1 MKKMTIAFLC
11 FFGMQQLFAQQ
22 LQNYLPK
29 NVSYNPAIPTPA
41 SVIGHEV
48 GEWHVTHDKLVQ
60 YMYALD
66 QASDRISLQE
76 IGRTYEGR
84 KQLVLIITSP
94 KNHQQLANIQQ
105 KHVQWSE
112 NAKMAETA
120 NNDMPVVM
128 LIGHSIHGNE
138 SSGSNASLLTA
149 YYLAAATG
157 DAIENTLQNAVILL
171 DPSFNPDGLNRFA
184 TWVNMHKGQ
193 QLVSDPQSR
202 EFQEVWPGGRFN
214 HYWFDLNRDWLPA
227 QHVESQN
234 RLAFYHQWKPN
245 ILTDHHE
252 QGSNATFFFQPGV
265 PSRVNPNTP
274 EKNQVLTGLI
284 GNFHARALDS
294 IGSLYFTKEG
304 YDDFYYGKGSTYPD
318 INGSIGILFEQASSR
333 GHLQETDNGL
343 LSFPVTIR
351 NQFVTALSTIQA
363 GVAMRKELLTYQ
375 RGFYKESNKE
385 AAAFGTKAFVF
396 TEPNDKTRAD
406 KFTEMLLRHQIDVY
420 ALKQSVDIDGKRFE
434 AAKAFLVPTNQ
445 TQFKLI
451 KTIFERNLTY
461 KDSLFYDVTAW
472 TMPLAFGLQY
482 APLTQEAETLMG
494 EKLTKAPLKNGMITG
509 ESTYAYLFEWND
521 LDAPKLLYALQQKG
535 IICKVATQKLT
546 AANGMSFGYG
556 SIQVPVAIQNMD
568 GVALYNILTAA
579 VKNTNVTIHAVG
591 SGLSV
596 AGIDLGSNSWQLVK
610 KPQVMVFTGAGTSAL
625 DVGEIWHMLDTRMQ
639 IPVSLIEVNRF
650 GNIQTNRYNVMI
662 MPSGSYNSFEKADYD
677 KLRNWVQA
685 GGTLIATEDATAILA
700 KNGITKVIF
709 KSTEEKRD
717 TTLNLPYYLRSD
729 EIRAKEMT
737 GSIFEAKMDITHPVC
752 WGYTQPSI
760 SIFKSNTLF
769 MDQNNGPYDSPVMYT
784 ENPLQSGYI
793 HKNYPSLIKN
803 TAVVNIDV
811 VGRGKVISMCDNV
824 NFRAF
829 WLGATK
835 LMLNSIFFGDQI
847 R

>member
-1 MKKMTIAFLC
+1 
-11 FFGMQQLFAQQ
+11 
-22 LQNYLPK
+22 
-29 NVSYNPAIPTPA
+29 
-41 SVIGHEV
+41 
-48 GEWHVTHDKLVQ
+48 
-60 YMYALD
+60 
-66 QASDRISLQE
+66 
-76 IGRTYEGR
+76 GR

-94 KNHQQLANIQQ
+94 KNHQQLASIQQ

-112 NAKMAETA
+112 NAKMAETV

-343 LSFPVTIR
+343 LSFPATIR

-375 RGFYKESNKE
+375 RGFYKESSKE
-385 AAAFGTKAFVF
+385 AAAFGAKSFVF
-396 TEPNDKTRAD
+396 SEPNDKTRAD
-406 KFTEMLLRHQIDVY
+406 KFIEMLLRHQIDVY
-420 ALKQSVDIDGKRFE
+420 ALKQSVDLEGKRFD
-434 AAKAFLVPTNQ
+434 AVKSYLVPTDQ

-451 KTIFERNLTY
+451 KTIFERNFSY

-482 APLTQEAETLMG
+482 ASVTQDAANLMG
-494 EKLTKAPLKNGMITG
+494 EKITKTPAKNGFVAG
-509 ESTYAYLFEWND
+509 ESKYAYLFEWND
-521 LDAPKLLYALQQKG
+521 LDAPKVLFALQQKG

-546 AANGMSFGYG
+546 AANGMSFNYG
-556 SIQVPVAIQNMD
+556 AIQVPVAIQSMD
-568 GVALYNILTAA
+568 GAALYSLLTSV

-596 AGIDLGSNSWQLVK
+596 SGIDLGSNSWQLVK
-610 KPQVMVFTGAGTSAL
+610 KPQVMLFTGAGTNAL

-639 IPVSLIEVNRF
+639 IPV
-650 GNIQTNRYNVMI
+650 
-662 MPSGSYNSFEKADYD
+662 
-677 KLRNWVQA
+677 
-685 GGTLIATEDATAILA
+685 
-700 KNGITKVIF
+700 
-709 KSTEEKRD
+709 
-717 TTLNLPYYLRSD
+717 
-729 EIRAKEMT
+729 
-737 GSIFEAKMDITHPVC
+737 
-752 WGYTQPSI
+752 
-760 SIFKSNTLF
+760 
-769 MDQNNGPYDSPVMYT
+769 
-784 ENPLQSGYI
+784 
-793 HKNYPSLIKN
+793 
-803 TAVVNIDV
+803 
-811 VGRGKVISMCDNV
+811 
-824 NFRAF
+824 
-829 WLGATK
+829 
-835 LMLNSIFFGDQI
+835 
-847 R
+847 